1 VIDRMTCLL
10 CPAGCE
16 LEVREEN
23 GRVEVIGARCAKGE
37 AFGAE
42 EVLYPL
48 RNLAT
53 SVPLA
58 GTEADMVSVRLSR
71 RVSRDLIFPILAAI
85 AELRPAAPV
94 RRGQVLIADVLGS
107 GADVIAT
114 RSIPSGRRTRAG
126 TESH

>member
-1 VIDRMTCLL
+1 MIDRMTCLL

-23 GRVEVIGARCAKGE
+23 GRVEVLGARCAKGE

-58 GTEADMVSVRLSR
+58 GTETDMVSVRLSR

-85 AELRPAAPV
+85 AELRLAAPV
-94 RRGQVLIADVLGS
+94 RRGQVLIDDVLGS

-114 RSIPSGRRTRAG
+114 RSVLTAPTTAAR
-126 TESH
+126 TESD